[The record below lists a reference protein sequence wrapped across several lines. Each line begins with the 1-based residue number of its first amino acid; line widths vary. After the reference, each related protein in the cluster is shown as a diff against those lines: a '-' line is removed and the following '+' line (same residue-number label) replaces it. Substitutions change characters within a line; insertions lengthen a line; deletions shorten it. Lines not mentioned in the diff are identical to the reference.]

1 MSRLDFSSAHQLVAT
16 GAGADFTN
24 PNEYPDGI
32 AGIYPYAD
40 GTIDFTD
47 SRGVA
52 HAGVP
57 VFAGNAPYIRGK
69 INITANTVDLLIG
82 LG

>member
-1 MSRLDFSSAHQLVAT
+1 MSRLDFSSAHQHVAS
-16 GAGADFTN
+16 GAGADFTS
-24 PNEYPDGI
+24 PNQYPDGI

-40 GTIDFTD
+40 GSIDFID
-47 SRGVA
+47 SRGVV
-52 HAGVP
+52 HTGVP
-57 VFAGNAPYIRGK
+57 VFGGLSPSIRGK